1 MVNALKAVLEATSL
15 SSRDRQKL
23 TALVQTRAEA
33 SEAEKAQDS
42 DTEAVENA
50 MMGAPDPAAYKSHSG
65 GIIDV
70 LNDMLETA
78 EQQLADARKKEME
91 AKNAY
96 DLLKLSIEDETKN
109 ADKNMAKAKKAKAV
123 ATEIEANSEG
133 ELAVVSKDLAEDKAY
148 LASIHHDCMQK
159 AQDFEAAVK
168 SRDAELEALATA
180 KKILTE
186 MTAGATEIVYDAA
199 SFLQLE
205 SAKAGSGLRTRA
217 DLAKLEVVNMVK
229 KLA

>member
-33 SEAEKAQDS
+33 SEAEKAQDA

-50 MMGAPDPAAYKSHSG
+50 MMGAPDPAAYKGHSG

-78 EQQLADARKKEME
+78 ETQLADARKKEME
-91 AKNAY
+91 AQNAF

-109 ADKNMAKAKKAKAV
+109 AEKNMAKAKKAKATAAESK
-123 ATEIEANSEG
+123 ATAGG
-133 ELAVVSKDLAEDKAY
+133 ELAVTNKDLEEDTTY
-148 LASIHHDCMQK
+148 L
-159 AQDFEAAVK
+159 
-168 SRDAELEALATA
+168 
-180 KKILTE
+180 
-186 MTAGATEIVYDAA
+186 
-199 SFLQLE
+199 
-205 SAKAGSGLRTRA
+205 
-217 DLAKLEVVNMVK
+217 
-229 KLA
+229 